1 MTEKQAEQT
10 VRVRRIRTDPRIHWL
25 AMIGAIAVG
34 IALSTLSWL
43 GIVVGGALVGLVA
56 TSLSRAI
63 LAGVGFGIIVILAWG
78 VWLAW
83 GGAVGA
89 VFGMGIFVVIPVA
102 MALGAAVLGSLV
114 RGVV

>member
-1 MTEKQAEQT
+1 MTEKQAEWT
-10 VRVRRIRTDPRIHWL
+10 ATIRRVRTDARIHWF

-56 TSLSRAI
+56 TSLSRAVV
-63 LAGVGFGIIVILAWG
+63 AGVGFGIIVILTWG

-83 GGAVGA
+83 GGAAGA
-89 VFGMGIFVVIPVA
+89 VAGMGIFAVIPVA
-102 MALGAAVLGSLV
+102 IALGAAVLGSLV